1 MRKEVYITDYNCVT
15 PLGFDIQSNWNALLE
30 GKSGVALHKIIE
42 NQDAFYASMIDFEKL
57 EDEFNKLFD
66 SAQSDN
72 KNFTRLEKMFLL
84 SLKPLVENHNITEET
99 AFILS
104 TTKGNISLL
113 KNQTTLPEDIY
124 LSKLAQKIADFFGF
138 KTKPIVVSNACV
150 SGVMAI
156 AVAKN
161 MIQTGKYK
169 DAFVIAGDEI
179 TEFVIS
185 GFNSFQAIGS
195 EPCKPYDKTR
205 NGINIGEATA
215 AVYITG
221 HCEERRSD
229 EAISNER
236 FSFKILGDSAIND
249 ANHISGPSRTGDGL
263 FASIKNAMTE
273 ANVSAEEID
282 FISAHGTATIYN
294 DEMEA
299 IAFNRMELQN
309 APLNS
314 MKGYYGHCL
323 GASGLL
329 ESIISMESALKNIL
343 IPSKNFKEMGTSQF
357 LNIIKE
363 NQPAEIKYILK
374 TASGFGGCNAA
385 IVLEKC

>member
-1 MRKEVYITDYNCVT
+1 MKKEIYITDYNCVT
-15 PLGFDIQSNWNALLE
+15 PLGFDVSSNWNALLE

-42 NQDAFYASMIDFEKL
+42 NQEPFYASMIDSEKL
-57 EDEFNKLFD
+57 NEEFNRFFD
-66 SAQSDN
+66 SAQNDSTE
-72 KNFTRLEKMFLL
+72 FTRLEKMFLL
-84 SLKPLVENHNITEET
+84 SLKPLVEKHQISDET

-113 KNQTTLPEDIY
+113 KNQKTLPEGVF
-124 LSKLAQKIADFFGF
+124 LSNLAQKIADFFGF
-138 KTKPIVVSNACV
+138 KAKPIVVSNACV

-161 MIQTGKYK
+161 MIQAGKYK

-179 TEFVIS
+179 SEFVIS
-185 GFNSFQAIGS
+185 GFNSFQAIGT
-195 EPCKPYDKTR
+195 EICKPYDKNR
-205 NGINIGEATA
+205 DGINIGEATA

-221 HCEERRSD
+221 CHSEEGR
-229 EAISNER
+229 ISKNEK
-236 FSFKILGDSAIND
+236 FSFKVLGDSAIND

-263 FASIKNAMTE
+263 FASIKNAITE
-273 ANVSAEEID
+273 ANVSTEKID

-299 IAFNRMELQN
+299 IAFNRVELQN
-309 APLNS
+309 VPLNS

-329 ESIISMESALKNIL
+329 ESIISMESALQNTL
-343 IPSKNFKEMGTSQF
+343 IPSKNFEETGTSQP

>member
-1 MRKEVYITDYNCVT
+1 MKREIYITDYNCVT
-15 PLGFDIQSNWNALLE
+15 PLGFDVSSNWNHLVE
-30 GKSGVALHKIIE
+30 GKSGVALHKVIN
-42 NQDAFYASMIDFEKL
+42 NQEAFYASILDTEKL
-57 EDEFNKLFD
+57 EEEFKNNFGSL
-66 SAQSDN
+66 
-72 KNFTRLEKMFLL
+72 NFTRLEKMFLL
-84 SLKPLVENHNITEET
+84 SLKPIVEKYEITEET

-113 KNQTTLPEDIY
+113 KNQTVLPEGVY
-124 LSKLAQKIADFFGF
+124 LSKLAQKIADHFGF

-161 MIQTGKYK
+161 MIQAGKYK
-169 DAFVIAGDEI
+169 DAFVIAGDEVS
-179 TEFVIS
+179 EFVIS
-185 GFNSFQAIGS
+185 GFNSFQAIGT
-195 EPCKPYDKTR
+195 EPCKPYDKNR

-215 AVYITG
+215 AVYIT
-221 HCEERRSD
+221 SVP
-229 EAISNER
+229 NENEKFR
-236 FSFKILGDSAIND
+236 FKILGDSAVND

-263 FASIKNAMTE
+263 YASIKNAIRE
-273 ANVSAEEID
+273 ANITSEQID

-299 IAFNRMELQN
+299 IAFNRMELQH

-329 ESIISMESALKNIL
+329 ESIISMESARHEIL
-343 IPSKNFKEMGTSQF
+343 IPSKNFEEAGVSQP
-357 LNIIKE
+357 LNIITE
-363 NQPAEIKYILK
+363 NQSAPVKYILK

-385 IVLEKC
+385 IVLETC